1 MGVAMNRRLTIRNT
15 TFAVMLFLLVSGCA
29 KAAWVGTEGEEW
41 LRWDANTKV
50 VFIRAFIQGMQS
62 GFNRGCESGIE
73 SVQPQMSGGD
83 MARATDACLAHFPI
97 SERDSS
103 KLVGQITDFYRRYP
117 KQRFLYI
124 SDIFLQLHAGR
135 TIEQI
140 HEHFPQ
146 EAN

>member
-1 MGVAMNRRLTIRNT
+1 MNHRLTIRNT
-15 TFAVMLFLLVSGCA
+15 MLAVMFFFLGAACA
-29 KAAWVGTEGEEW
+29 KAAWVGAEGEEW
-41 LRWDANTKV
+41 LKWDANTRV
-50 VFIRAFIQGMQS
+50 VYIRAYIHGMQS

-73 SVQPQMSGGD
+73 SVQPRMNGGD
-83 MARATDACLAHFPI
+83 MTKATEACLANFPI

-103 KLVGQITDFYRRYP
+103 KLVDEITDFYRQYP

-124 SDIFLQLHAGR
+124 SDIFLQLHSGR

-146 EAN
+146 EAR